1 MINKGCFTFQRLIIL
16 SSLFLLFITP
26 LHGQKTQITE
36 ETFIVQV
43 ESLLKGLPANKGD
56 QLTNGVKNWWMR
68 ESNSSVKTV
77 AVETLNKLI
86 ERNFKPQPEISGFF
100 EALILFSGRQSSEQL
115 LRWLKVNRYLLETE
129 TSGRYSLYV
138 QATESMLSDS
148 VLLKTPL
155 ATWKTNNS
163 EFSIASD
170 TSTGFFF
177 TKTELTCQTRMPGN
191 TIRATSGIF
200 RPLNKTWAGHQGVM
214 TWEKFNFPADSLYVT
229 LGRYSINLQLPE
241 FQADSCDFVHKLL
254 QSTVKGKLVVN
265 FRDAV
270 RQDYPQFSSYD
281 DNIQFEKLIPNTK
294 YVGGIGIEGSRI
306 VLGGDPSKTSRF
318 EIKGK
323 PRGRAI
329 IRAKIYLLTPRYIS
343 APEAAVS
350 MIFDGDSI
358 YHPNTIATYDIKE
371 KVLTCSQGRSLLS
384 QSPFT
389 STYHKTE
396 ITSAGLIWNM
406 NDGSFAFRKST
417 GLVKEGDALIVSE
430 NNFSIGEYN
439 KLQGYDQVNP
449 LDQLLRITGK
459 DAPGPYSVAWLAS
472 ALNMTPE
479 QARMFIIR
487 IAAGGFVNYKFLNDE
502 FVVRPKL
509 IHYTQA
515 KSKKSDYDEITLVSK
530 GATTNAAIDLRK
542 LRMRIYSTDTVV
554 LSYSKRVVMF
564 PSHRSVT
571 MGKNRDMYFNGS
583 FYGGLF
589 HFFTSDTSTFFYEP
603 FIVKVPQVDS
613 LKIWVLD
620 TTSTNLA
627 GDPKAFRLNSVLERL
642 SGRLFIDDPNNKSGK
657 NQKIVGFPEF
667 NSDTSYAYLYY
678 NRGRFGKE
686 YDRRKFYY
694 TVNPFKVNNLN
705 RIKKSELKFQ
715 GFLTTSGIFP
725 VLRNQLVVRPDYSLG
740 FEMQTGKQG
749 MPTYLTENSSKGTL
763 TGRID
768 LSNNGLR
775 GDGKLVYLNSVTLTD
790 TTNSSDTTDL
800 VFFPEKMT
808 GYAKSF
814 QISPVETGI
823 EFPSVN
829 GKYVKQIWVPYK
841 DRLEVVSRKYPIGLY
856 DDAVALTGRLFFE
869 PTGLK
874 AQGNAVFEQSETESK
889 YFTFKNREY
898 RADTADFK
906 LFTPDGKD
914 VTLIA
919 DNYNSFFDLK
929 NRRADFHTNKAQ
941 SVIRFPLNNYESTI
955 PDFVWEM
962 DKARLELTSAGYD
975 ELKKRLW
982 SLPARD
988 LILGDEKHLFQGP
1001 LFTATSQSADSLQ
1014 FIGFGASFDIL
1025 KSELSIRDVRY
1036 IRVADA
1042 ALVLNDGLV
1051 SVGKKGVMKPFTN
1064 IQVATIHDSLIHVL
1078 HSANAVIKSKHQLFG
1093 NAYFHYTDGGKI
1105 DYNLK
1110 IDNLHT
1116 DTLTG
1121 ITYGGSAIKDSLKF
1135 RLSEAFEFKGSV
1147 AFEANKPFLRFQ
1159 GDTKLHHLSRCKLQK
1174 PVWFVF
1180 DTIVNPNEVSITLN
1194 NTTMTSEGEKLR
1206 AAIMMEADG
1215 GHFYPTFFS
1224 PVDKSQDLSV
1234 MRAIGGV
1241 GFSGSSQSYIVRSA
1255 QSLKDVDSPGTMIS
1269 IDTATCNLEAKGPID
1284 LHLQFAPEF
1293 KVGLA
1298 GKFSLTE
1305 IDSIPAMEPLIM
1317 IDCYNL
1323 PEVVDIMFND
1333 FTQVPLPPASGG
1345 SIELQ
1350 KPLADLI
1357 GSDQATLLRK
1367 TIATGQPVVSE
1378 NLKNATIISGL
1389 KFVWDKEDQS
1399 FNAKGQADVLMLFGK
1414 TLNKKVPVWFQI
1426 TRKRGQKEDDLKMYF
1441 EPFPGLFYYFE
1452 FGRGSSLRMSSSNLN
1467 YMTKLTDNDEAFNK
1481 KSEKNTK
1488 GKKWKAYKLSATP
1501 ATDAAKFKTDIENK
1515 KL

>member
-1 MINKGCFTFQRLIIL
+1 MENRGRFTLQRLIIL
-16 SSLFLLFITP
+16 SGLLLSLLNQTY
-26 LHGQKTQITE
+26 GQKTKITE
-36 ETFIVQV
+36 DTFIVQV
-43 ESLLKGLPANKGD
+43 EALYKGIPSDKSEPIVKGI
-56 QLTNGVKNWWMR
+56 NSWWTT
-68 ESNSSVKTV
+68 ESNPSVKSEL
-77 AVETLNKLI
+77 VETFSRLVERKLNAH
-86 ERNFKPQPEISGFF
+86 PDISSFF
-100 EALILFSGRQSSEQL
+100 EAFFLMRGKLDSEQL
-115 LRWLKVNRYLLETE
+115 IRWLRVNRHLLEE
-129 TSGRYSLYV
+129 EASGRYLQYV
-138 QATESMLSDS
+138 QASKSVIADS
-148 VLLKTPL
+148 TLIKTSL
-155 ATWKTNNS
+155 AIWKTNNS
-163 EFSIASD
+163 DFSIASD

-177 TKTELTCQTRMPGN
+177 PKTEIICQTRMPGN
-191 TIRATSGIF
+191 SIRATSGTF
-200 RPLNKTWAGHQGVM
+200 RPLSKTWEGKHGVL
-214 TWEKFNFPADSLYVT
+214 TWEKFNFPPDSLYVT

-241 FQADSCDFVHKLL
+241 FQADSADFVHKLL
-254 QSTVKGKLVVN
+254 QNSVKGKIIVN
-265 FRDAV
+265 FRDAL
-270 RQDYPQFSSYD
+270 RQDFPQFASYD

-294 YVGGIGIEGSRI
+294 YVGGIGIEGARI
-306 VLGGDPSKTSRF
+306 VLGGNPSKTSRF

-323 PRGRAI
+323 PRGYAV
-329 IRAKIYLLTPRYIS
+329 IRAKVYLLTPRYIS

-350 MIFDGDSI
+350 MIFGSDSV

-389 STYHKTE
+389 STFHKTE

-417 GLVKEGDALIVSE
+417 GLVKEGDALVVSE
-430 NNFSIGEYN
+430 NNFSLGEYN
-439 KLQGYDQVNP
+439 KLQGYDQINP
-449 LDQLLRITGK
+449 LDQLLKITGK
-459 DAPGPYSVAWLAS
+459 DDLGPYSVAWLAS

-502 FVVRPKL
+502 FVIRPKL
-509 IHYTQA
+509 IHYTLA
-515 KSKKSDYDEITLVSK
+515 KNKKSDYDEITLVSK
-530 GATTNAAIDLRK
+530 GATTNVAVDLRK

-554 LSYSKRVVMF
+554 LSYPKRVVMF

-589 HFFTSDTSTFFYEP
+589 HFFTSDTCTFYYDP

-642 SGRLFIDDPNNKSGK
+642 SGRLFIDDPNNKSGR

-667 NSDTSYAYLYY
+667 TSDTSYAYIYY

-705 RIKKSELKFQ
+705 RIKKTELKFQ

-749 MPTYLTENSSKGTL
+749 MPTYLTEHSSKGTL

-775 GDGKLVYLNSVTLTD
+775 GDGQLVYLNSITLTD

-814 QISPVETGI
+814 HITPKETEV
-823 EFPSVN
+823 EFPSVV
-829 GKYVKQIWVPYK
+829 GKFVKQIWVPYK

-856 DDAVALTGRLFFE
+856 EQKVSLTGRLFFE

-874 AQGNAVFEQSETESK
+874 AQGSAVFEQSETESK
-889 YFTFKNREY
+889 YFSFKNTEY

-906 LFTPDGKD
+906 LHTPDGKD

-929 NRRADFHTNKAQ
+929 NRRANFHTNKAE

-962 DKARLELTSAGYD
+962 DKTRLELTSAGYD

-982 SLPARD
+982 SMPARD
-988 LILGDEKHLFQGP
+988 LILGDEKNLFQGP
-1001 LFTATSQSADSLQ
+1001 LFTATSQNADSLK

-1051 SVGKKGVMKPFTN
+1051 SVGKKGVMKPFAN
-1064 IQVATIHDSLIHVL
+1064 IQLATLHDSLIHVL
-1078 HSANAVIKSKHQLFG
+1078 HSANISIQSKNHLKG
-1093 NAYFHYTDGGKI
+1093 NAYFDYTDGAKI
-1105 DYNLK
+1105 NYSLK
-1110 IDNLHT
+1110 INDLHT

-1121 ITYGGSAIKDSLKF
+1121 ITYGSSLISDSLKF
-1135 RLSEAFEFKGSV
+1135 KLSEAFEFKGNV
-1147 AFEANKPFLRFQ
+1147 AFEANQPYLRFQ
-1159 GDTKLHHLSRCKLQK
+1159 GMTRMHHLSRCLNQK
-1174 PVWFVF
+1174 PLWFVF
-1180 DTIVNPNEVSITLN
+1180 DTIVNPNQVSITLN
-1194 NTTMTSEGEKLR
+1194 NSTMTPEGEKLR

-1215 GHFYPTFFS
+1215 GLFYPTFFT
-1224 PVDKSQDLSV
+1224 PVAKSQDLSV
-1234 MRAIGGV
+1234 MRAL
-1241 GFSGSSQSYIVRSA
+1241 GSVEFPESTQTYVVRTRESQ
-1255 QSLKDVDSPGTMIS
+1255 KDVDLPGTVIS
-1269 IDTATCNLEAKGPID
+1269 IDTSTCNLDAKGPID

-1298 GKFSLTE
+1298 GKFSLSSA
-1305 IDSIPAMEPLIM
+1305 DSLPEMTPLIM
-1317 IDCYNL
+1317 INSYNL
-1323 PEVVDIMFND
+1323 PEAVDLMFTD
-1333 FTQVPLPPASGG
+1333 FILVPLPSASGG
-1345 SIELQ
+1345 AIELQ

-1357 GSDQATLLRK
+1357 GSEQATQLRK
-1367 TIATGQPVVSE
+1367 AIAQGQQEFSE
-1378 NLKNATIISGL
+1378 NLKNTTLITGL
-1389 KFVWDKEDQS
+1389 HFYWDKEEQC
-1399 FNAKGQADVLMLFGK
+1399 FNAKGQAEVLMLFGK
-1414 TLNKKVPVWFQI
+1414 NLNRKVPVWFQI
-1426 TRKRGQKEDDLKMYF
+1426 SRKRGQKEDNLKMYF
-1441 EPFPGLFYYFE
+1441 EPAPGIFYFFE
-1452 FGRGSSLRMSSSNLN
+1452 FGRGSSLRMASSNLN
-1467 YMTKLTDNDEAFNK
+1467 YMTKLTDGVESFNK
-1481 KSEKNTK
+1481 KSEKATK

-1501 ATDAAKFKTDIENK
+1501 ATDAAKFKSDLENK